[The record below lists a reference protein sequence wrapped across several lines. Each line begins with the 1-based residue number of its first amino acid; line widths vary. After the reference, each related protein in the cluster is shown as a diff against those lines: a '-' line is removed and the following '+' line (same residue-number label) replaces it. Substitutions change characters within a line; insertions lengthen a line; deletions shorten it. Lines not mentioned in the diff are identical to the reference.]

1 MRLASALPIATLAAL
16 VVARPSA
23 AQDLK
28 GLNERSFTV
37 TARVAAGGTV
47 GIFTTRGDVA
57 ITEGDGAQVSLKAE
71 KGNDDELGY
80 ELIERDGAVV
90 ICIMRED
97 DDCSSTGL
105 RSRGR
110 EGWRMRN
117 RDRDRVTITVT
128 VPRGIRLRASS
139 GNGRLGVRAAVTD
152 LVASSGNGRIEVAG
166 VEGPVRASSG
176 NGDVSVETARGPVD
190 ASSGNGRIR
199 VVMDR
204 LEGSGDITLSTGN
217 GRIEL
222 VAPASMGADIDASTG
237 NGAVTTD
244 FPVQLV
250 GRMTPHRLRGTIGDG
265 GRRLRL
271 SSGNG
276 EIEIRKKA

>member
-1 MRLASALPIATLAAL
+1 
-16 VVARPSA
+16 
-23 AQDLK
+23 
-28 GLNERSFTV
+28 
-37 TARVAAGGTV
+37 V

-80 ELIERDGAVV
+80 ELIERDGAVI
-90 ICIMRED
+90 ICIMREQ

-110 EGWRMRN
+110 EGWRDGWRN

-139 GNGRLGVRAAVTD
+139 GNGRLGVRAPVTD

-190 ASSGNGRIR
+190 ASSGNGRIS
-199 VVMDR
+199 VAIDR
-204 LEGSGDITLSTGN
+204 LEGTGDITLSTGN

-276 EIEIRKKA
+276 EIAIRKKA